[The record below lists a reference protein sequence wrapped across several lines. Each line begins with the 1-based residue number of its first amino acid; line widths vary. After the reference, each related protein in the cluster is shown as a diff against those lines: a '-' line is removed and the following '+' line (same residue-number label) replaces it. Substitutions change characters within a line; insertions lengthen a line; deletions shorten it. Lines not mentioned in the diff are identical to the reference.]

1 VMSSRSRSRPVAPD
15 SFAELLGEFRGC
27 FSAWTYPVFCALA
40 AGLVA
45 QTVYTSRDV
54 VYGSRGAGLAARPRG
69 DGLGAELRGSGV
81 GAWVAEVGIHH

>member
-1 VMSSRSRSRPVAPD
+1 MTGTTTLGRCVALLAASSCLSASTNLLVNGMEASSRMWKQANLRA
-15 SFAELLGEFRGC
+15 
-27 FSAWTYPVFCALA
+27 
-40 AGLVA
+40 
-45 QTVYTSRDV
+45 YTSRDV